1 MAKKARE
8 NEMEIGNTEEME
20 IDKGEILYIV
30 RGKRKREKEITKKTT
45 QRYEMSP

>member
-30 RGKRKREKEITKKTT
+30 RGNKRKKK
-45 QRYEMSP
+45 QRYEKSH